1 MRSSLR
7 VRPFLAMRHPRL
19 LLLALALWVP
29 ARPISYIREVP
40 KRGAT
45 LISALQCATAT
56 TQRKNS
62 SLHFELQKVMFAQRA
77 WLPRA
82 QSTALLQFGLSQ
94 ERDMSTFS
102 EVCASA
108 AGVERVNLGA
118 SEGLL
123 YGVLPST
130 AREPARMLAWPQ
142 CIQCGAA
149 AWIAANWRMPAVAL
163 GSPEPPLCAPLG

>member
-1 MRSSLR
+1 VAPVVCGPVPTVGLLYAFPLR
-7 VRPFLAMRHPRL
+7 VRPFLVMRNPRL

-29 ARPISYIREVP
+29 ARPISYIREQP

-45 LISALQCATAT
+45 LISALQCSTAT
-56 TQRKNS
+56 THRKNS

-94 ERDMSTFS
+94 ERDMITFLS

-108 AGVERVNLGA
+108 TLPLPTSLKRACA
-118 SEGLL
+118 FFM
-123 YGVLPST
+123 GVLQGFE
-130 AREPARMLAWPQ
+130 ADVVGPALLMTHHGRNKFE
-142 CIQCGAA
+142 GFT
-149 AWIAANWRMPAVAL
+149 
-163 GSPEPPLCAPLG
+163 GS